1 MIPEKIAPFKTLTQ
15 GVQLTKQNFLA
26 FLPLLVIALAGI
38 FLVNSVLMDV
48 LLQQNP
54 DATMIDLLT
63 KTSAVLGLII
73 APVEVGI
80 MLMGLSAA
88 RGEKIKFS
96 DIKYILPYS
105 PKIIILAIITMFL
118 VQLGLLLFVIPG
130 LFLMVVLSMAPMIMC
145 DQKLGMTESLKIS
158 AQTLSKHWFSLF
170 IVYIWLIIAIIL
182 SFYTMGIAL
191 ILTLPLYVNV
201 KGLMYRQ
208 LFDKKESTVAPA
220 TGDGFE
226 A

>member
-1 MIPEKIAPFKTLTQ
+1 MTPEKIAPFKTLTQ

-73 APVEVGI
+73 APIEVGI

-145 DQKLGMTESLKIS
+145 DQKLGMIESLKTS
-158 AQTLSKHWFSLF
+158 TQTLSKHWFSLF

-208 LFDKKESTVAPA
+208 LFDQKESTVAP
-220 TGDGFE
+220 TKGDGFE

>member
-145 DQKLGMTESLKIS
+145 DQKLGMIESLKIS